1 MVKKL
6 SGRRLHRTREAAALK
21 TILWTGPDVSGP
33 CQKGP
38 ILSNVLITPRS
49 LTKEGH
55 HALDLLKDSG
65 HRLIF
70 AAPGKQPSEEEL
82 CRLLP
87 GCAGYLAGV
96 EMISSK
102 SLESARDLRVISRNG
117 SGVDNI
123 DLEAAKKLGIE
134 VLKAEGANANGVAE
148 LTLGLIFS
156 LTRSVAFHDQKMKE
170 KVWERIKGIEL
181 VGRTLGL
188 LGCGRI
194 GKLVAGRAL
203 GLGMSVMA
211 FDLCPERSF
220 CPSDEFSWGSF
231 EEVLEKA
238 DVISLHVPAS
248 PGEKPVITEQVISK
262 MKKGVYIINTSRAG
276 LIDEHAVITALDNNR
291 VSGFATDVYDREP
304 PDVLSLVMHDRVV
317 ATPHI
322 GGYTAES
329 VERATKIAVKNLL
342 KCL

>member
-1 MVKKL
+1 M
-6 SGRRLHRTREAAALK
+6 
-21 TILWTGPDVSGP
+21 
-33 CQKGP
+33 
-38 ILSNVLITPRS
+38 SNVLITPRS

-55 HALDLLKDSG
+55 QALDLLKESG

-70 AAPGKQPSEEEL
+70 STPGQQPTEEEL

-96 EMISSK
+96 EKISAK

-117 SGVDNI
+117 TGVDNI

-156 LTRSVAFHDQKMKE
+156 LTRAVAFHDRKMKN
-170 KVWERIKGIEL
+170 KVWERRKGIEL
-181 VGRTLGL
+181 TGRTLGL
-188 LGCGRI
+188 VGCGRI
-194 GKLVAGRAL
+194 GKLVASRAL
-203 GLGMSVMA
+203 GLGLSVIA
-211 FDLCPERSF
+211 FDLCADRSF
-220 CPSDEFSWGSF
+220 KPSDQFSWGSF

-238 DVISLHVPAS
+238 DIISLHVPAS

-262 MKKGVYIINTSRAG
+262 MKRGVYVLNTSRAG
-276 LIDEHAVITALDNNR
+276 LIDENAVITALDNNQI
-291 VSGFATDVYDREP
+291 SGFATDVYDKEP
-304 PDVLSLVMHDRVV
+304 PDVFRLVTHDRVI

-322 GGYTAES
+322 GGFTEES
-329 VERATKIAVKNLL
+329 VERATKIAVENLL
-342 KCL
+342 KRL